1 VAYTLPIVKHVSY
14 SLAILL
20 IIGLPAFSEVLDKV
34 TTIDGIA
41 VQYKVVLPEK
51 YDPNKTYPGVLAFAG
66 GGQSIDIV
74 GSMVKTQ
81 FQGEAEKRGYIVVS
95 PAAPNGDLFFM
106 SGGEKIFPGFLT
118 KILSDYK
125 IEGRKFHI
133 AGRSNGGI
141 SAFHIAALH
150 PEYFVSITGF
160 PGYLDELLPSR
171 IQAVSEMCIYMHV
184 GQFDSDWRE
193 NVRDQS
199 EFFREEGMKVRFYLE
214 DGQEHSIETL
224 VGEGA
229 ARLFDHFE
237 EARKGCAK

>member
-1 VAYTLPIVKHVSY
+1 MKRALF

-20 IIGLPAFSEVLDKV
+20 LISLPAFAEVLDKV

-41 VQYKVVLPEK
+41 VHYKVVLPGN
-51 YDPNKTYPGVLAFAG
+51 YDPAKTYPGVLAFAG
-66 GGQSIDIV
+66 GGQSIDVVDNMIR
-74 GSMVKTQ
+74 TQ

-95 PAAPNGDLFFM
+95 PAAPNGDLFFF

-125 IEGRKFHI
+125 IEGRKFHM

-150 PEYFVSITGF
+150 PSYFVSITGF

-171 IQAVSEMCIYMHV
+171 VKAVSGMCIYMHV

-193 NVRDQS
+193 QVRDQS
-199 EFFREEGMKVRFYLE
+199 EFFREEGMKVQFYLE
-214 DGQEHSIETL
+214 EGQEHSIESL
-224 VGEGA
+224 VGEGS
-229 ARLFDHFE
+229 ARLFDHFD
-237 EARKGCAK
+237 EARRGCGK